1 MRTLQPEYL
10 SSYLTAK
17 KYPDRLPLR
26 RPHATLLRMS
36 AHASYEHLR
45 SRLYLS
51 LALNAVII
59 VAEFIGG
66 WILDSIGLMSDAGHN
81 FVDQGAL
88 FLALYAHLL
97 TARPATEAK
106 TFGYHR
112 AGIIAA
118 FLNSFILLL
127 TALGIALVGF
137 KRLLQPVPVDGGW
150 VMAIAALSFVANLSI
165 ALLLQRG
172 AKDDLN
178 IRSAFWHMLGDA
190 WVSLGVVISGGAIL
204 LTGWTVLDPL
214 VSLLV
219 VAAIA
224 KGAWP
229 LFKESLDVLLES
241 TPPKISAS
249 HVAATIEA
257 IPGVKNVHDLHIWA
271 VEPRLIMMT
280 CHILVDGDDS
290 ALTNN
295 LLHTIRAKVSA
306 DFGIKHMTIQMG
318 THCCHH
324 DEIHCDLTSL
334 AQQHQDEG
342 LVHGHH

>member
-1 MRTLQPEYL
+1 
-10 SSYLTAK
+10 
-17 KYPDRLPLR
+17 
-26 RPHATLLRMS
+26 MS
-36 AHASYEHLR
+36 TFASYEHLR
-45 SRLYLS
+45 SRLSLA
-51 LALNAVII
+51 LALNAAII

-81 FVDQGAL
+81 LVDQGAL

-97 TARPATEAK
+97 TSRPATEAR

-118 FLNSFILLL
+118 FLNSFVLLL
-127 TALGIALVGF
+127 TALGITFVGL
-137 KRLLQPVPVDGGW
+137 KRLLQPIPVDGGW
-150 VMAIAALSFVANLSI
+150 IMAIAALSFAANLSI
-165 ALLLQRG
+165 ALLLQHG

-190 WVSLGVVISGGAIL
+190 WASLGVVISGGVIL
-204 LTGWTVLDPL
+204 FTGWTIFDPL
-214 VSLLV
+214 ISLLV
-219 VAAIA
+219 VVAIA

-229 LFKESLDVLLES
+229 LFKESLEVLLES

-257 IPGVKNVHDLHIWA
+257 IPSVKNVHDLHIWA

-295 LLHTIRAKVSA
+295 LLHTIRARVSA
-306 DFGIKHMTIQMG
+306 DFGIKHMTIQME
-318 THCCHH
+318 TACCHP
-324 DEIHCDLTSL
+324 DEIHCDLNTL
-334 AQQHQDEG
+334 AKQHRDEG
-342 LVHGHH
+342 LLHVHH